1 MPQRNYIKTKEKVSK
16 LSKRIVLASALERYK
31 EIVNV
36 PETFRGW
43 VDENIVRHPELFPSE
58 IVNGYDLHSTRTSRK
73 LPDVILRR
81 IKLKKT
87 QEVFSI
93 APSSVMP
100 YMTGYTDDV
109 EKALFLLRFGVPYW
123 ALTYVFGKK

>member
-16 LSKRIVLASALERYK
+16 PSKRIVLASDLERYK
-31 EIVNV
+31 EIVDV
-36 PETFRGW
+36 PETFREW
-43 VDENIVRHPELFPSE
+43 VDENIARHPELFPSE
-58 IVNGYDLHSTRTSRK
+58 IGNGYDLHSIHISRK

-109 EKALFLLRFGVPYW
+109 E
-123 ALTYVFGKK
+123 